1 MKHFVVNF
9 SLTFNDIRPI
19 LMRMKIFI
27 LLFLLNVSIL
37 CGQDFY
43 FEHYKVE
50 DGLSHNTVLSSIQ
63 DEKGFLWFGTKSGLN
78 RFDGY
83 NFRLFQKNEE
93 NPNSLRSNY
102 VQSLFELN
110 GKIWVGTDNGLLSY
124 NENLENF
131 DFVDDTENTQ
141 IIDMS
146 GDSEGNLWFIAE
158 SSLVKYN
165 PETKKSIKFEATENF
180 YASDVLQT
188 KEGIWAC
195 STNTLYKYDS
205 KTNSFGK
212 HVLDVE
218 SSPSS
223 PFGINELFLLDE
235 RTILL
240 GTQNHGVLAFDII
253 SERLH
258 EIGVLT
264 SGKQY
269 IRDFALRG
277 KDELWVASESGL
289 HIFNLITK
297 KYSNLKKNYDDPY
310 ALSDNAVYSLTVDKE
325 GGIWAGTYFGGL
337 NYQSRQYSPF
347 KKYFPKSSQNSLN
360 GNAIREIT
368 ADKYG
373 DLWIGTEDGGLNK
386 YSPETDSFTNFTSH
400 EKHKD
405 GILAHY
411 NVHGLLPI
419 DNKLWIGMFDNGIDI
434 MDINTNKIIKH
445 YGTGMSHGLRS
456 NFVFAINET
465 RSGEIFFLSTNGV
478 QTYNPK
484 NDQFELFQ
492 GFPENL
498 HYTSFLED
506 HDGVLWAGT
515 TFDGLYSY
523 NPSTE
528 EKNEYQYNSKSHKS
542 ISNNHINSIFQDSR
556 KNIWVNTENGLNL
569 FLEEAETFKRYG
581 IKDGFPTNVFYATLE
596 DEEGNLWMS
605 TSNGLVAF
613 NSITGNKKI
622 YTKADGLQSDQFNYM
637 AAHKSDDGTM
647 YFGSVNGM
655 VSFNPKN
662 FKKNN
667 YSAPTYITALQID
680 NQEVYVNQEESPIK
694 ESITSLNKLTLKPSQ
709 SSFSL
714 EFAALSFNAPENTE
728 YWYKMEGLNDDW
740 VYLQKDHKVY
750 FTELAPGN
758 YNFLVKSMNSSGVWG
773 KETPGLQIKVL
784 PPFYKSNLAYLLYIL
799 LILLLVFL
807 SFRSYH
813 QRIKIKNDRKIRQL
827 NNRKEKEIYEAK
839 IEFFTNISHEIRTPL
854 TLIKSP
860 LEKTLQTTQ
869 QSSGTHYNLMIVK
882 RNVNRLLDLVNQL
895 LDFRKTEIERVNLTF
910 VKTNITKLIQTT
922 YERFSEAIRD
932 KEVDFRLAL
941 GDEDIYASVDP
952 EAFKKILSNLYG
964 NAVKYAENIVLVDL
978 SCNEEMVRLL
988 IKNDGELIPNHLK
1001 EKIFEPFYRI
1011 SDSSNQTGTG
1021 IGLALARSLSDM
1033 HQGSLTIDTS
1043 DEGMNSFIL
1052 TVPIHQEKE
1061 FMLRPQQIENN
1072 YIEESIGNQPAAQSN
1087 ENIVLLVE
1095 DSIELLDFVSKELRE
1110 DYYVLKATDGEKA
1123 LKLLQE
1129 ENVQLVISDVMMP
1142 GMNGFELCKKIKTN
1156 LETSHIPVIM
1166 LTSKSAMSSKM
1177 EGLESGADAYI
1188 EKPFSVKH
1196 LKIHVANLI
1205 ENRRHVMEHYAS
1217 SPLAHIR
1224 SIANTKTDDTFIK
1237 KLDEVIMTNM
1247 ADPDLNVET
1256 LAEIMHMSRSTL
1268 YRKIKDISNLSPNE
1282 LINIARLKRSAEL
1295 LKTGNYRV
1303 FEVAEIVGYNSP
1315 TSFGR
1320 NFQKQFEMS
1329 PTEYMNNKLK

>member
-1 MKHFVVNF
+1 
-9 SLTFNDIRPI
+9 
-19 LMRMKIFI
+19 MRMKT
-27 LLFLLNVSIL
+27 LLPLLLLHASIL
-37 CGQDFY
+37 CGQEFY

-83 NFRLFQKNEE
+83 NFRLFQKNEDD
-93 NPNSLRSNY
+93 PKSLRSNY
-102 VQSLFELN
+102 VESLFELN
-110 GKIWVGTDNGLLSY
+110 GTIWVGTDNGLLSY
-124 NENLENF
+124 NEKLENF
-131 DFVDDTENTQ
+131 DFVEGTENNQ

-146 GDSEGNLWFIAE
+146 GDSDGNLWYIAE
-158 SSLVKYN
+158 SSLIKYDPN
-165 PETKKSIKFEATENF
+165 KKESTKFEASENF
-180 YASDVLQT
+180 YASDVINT
-188 KEGIWAC
+188 KDGLWAC
-195 STNTLYKYDS
+195 STNTLYKYD
-205 KTNSFGK
+205 KITNKFTR
-212 HVLDVE
+212 HALDVE
-218 SSPSS
+218 ASPSS
-223 PFGINELFLLDE
+223 PFGINELFSLDD

-253 SERLH
+253 SERLQ
-258 EIGVLT
+258 EIGFLT

-269 IRDFALRG
+269 VRDFALRSN
-277 KDELWVASESGL
+277 DELWVATESGL

-325 GGIWAGTYFGGL
+325 GGVWAGTYFGGI
-337 NYQSRQYSPF
+337 NYQSKQYSPF
-347 KKYFPKSSQNSLN
+347 KKYFPKSAQNSLN

-373 DLWIGTEDGGLNK
+373 NLWIGTEDGGLNK
-386 YSPETDSFTNFTSH
+386 YNPKKDSFTNFTSI
-400 EKHKD
+400 EKQKD

-445 YGTGMSHGLRS
+445 YGTDMAHGLRS
-456 NFVFAINET
+456 NFVFAINQT
-465 RSGEIFFLSTNGV
+465 RLGEIFFLSTFGV
-478 QTYNPK
+478 QTFNPTTDK
-484 NDQFELFQ
+484 FELFE
-492 GFPENL
+492 GFPDNL

-506 HDGVLWAGT
+506 KSGILWAGT

-523 NPSTE
+523 NPATG
-528 EKNEYQYNSKSHKS
+528 EKEAYRYNSSTQNS

-556 KNIWVNTENGLNL
+556 NNIWVNTENGLNL
-569 FLEEAETFKRYG
+569 FLEETKAFKRYG
-581 IKDGFPTNVFYATLE
+581 LKDGFPTNVFYATLE
-596 DEEGNLWMS
+596 DDSGNLWMS
-605 TSNGLVAF
+605 TSNGLVEF
-613 NSITGNKKI
+613 NAITGNKKI
-622 YTKADGLQSDQFNYM
+622 YSKADGLQSDQFNYM
-637 AAHKSDDGTM
+637 AAHKADDGTM

-680 NQEVYVNQEESPIK
+680 NQDVFVNQEDSPIE
-694 ESITSLNKLTLKPSQ
+694 ESITSLKKLTLKPSQ

-728 YWYKMEGLNDDW
+728 YWYKMDGLNNDW
-740 VYLQKDHKVY
+740 VHLQKDHKVY

-758 YNFLVKSMNSSGVWG
+758 YNFFVKSMNSSGVWG
-773 KETPGLQIKVL
+773 METSGLQIKVL
-784 PPFYKSNLAYLLYIL
+784 PPFYKSNLAYLLYTLLTLL
-799 LILLLVFL
+799 LIFL
-807 SFRSYH
+807 SFRTYH
-813 QRIKIKNDRKIRQL
+813 QRIKFKNDRKIRQL
-827 NNRKEKEIYEAK
+827 NSRKEKEIYEAK

-860 LEKTLQTTQ
+860 LEKALRR
-869 QSSGTHYNLMIVK
+869 SHEIPGVKENLAIVK
-882 RNVNRLLDLVNQL
+882 RNTNRLLDLVNQL
-895 LDFRKTEIERVNLTF
+895 LDFRKTEIERVDLTF
-910 VKTNITKLIQTT
+910 VRTNITKLIQST

-932 KEVDFRLAL
+932 KEVDFRLNSE
-941 GDEDIYASVDP
+941 DEDIYASVDS
-952 EAFKKILSNLYG
+952 EALKKILSNLYG
-964 NAVKYAENIVLVDL
+964 NAIKYADSKVLVDL
-978 SCNEEMVRLL
+978 KRNESTIELT
-988 IKNDGELIPNHLK
+988 IKNDGDLIPGHLK
-1001 EKIFEPFYRI
+1001 EKIFEPFYRV
-1011 SDSSNQTGTG
+1011 SGSENQTGTG
-1021 IGLALARSLSDM
+1021 IGLALAQSLTEMHGGSLS
-1033 HQGSLTIDTS
+1033 LDTS
-1043 DEGMNSFIL
+1043 DGSLNSFVL
-1052 TVPIHQEKE
+1052 KLPINQEKE
-1061 FMLRPQQIENN
+1061 FMLRPKAVEQEDV
-1072 YIEESIGNQPAAQSN
+1072 EEPIADQPATQSN
-1087 ENIVLLVE
+1087 ENTVLLVE
-1095 DSIELLDFVSKELRE
+1095 DSIELLDFVAKELRE

-1123 LKLLQE
+1123 LKLLHE
-1129 ENVQLVISDVMMP
+1129 ENIQLIISDVMMP
-1142 GMNGFELCKKIKTN
+1142 GMNGFTLCKKIKTN
-1156 LETSHIPVIM
+1156 LETSHIPVIL
-1166 LTSKSAMSSKM
+1166 LTSKSAMSAKM

-1196 LKIHVANLI
+1196 LKVHIANLI

-1224 SIANTKTDDTFIK
+1224 SIASTKTDDTFIK
-1237 KLDEVIMTNM
+1237 KLDEVIIQNM

-1282 LINIARLKRSAEL
+1282 LINIARLKKSAEL

-1303 FEVAEIVGYNSP
+1303 FEVAEIVGYNSA

-1329 PTEYMNNKLK
+1329 PTEYMNSVD